1 MGAPWPGL
9 VGCSQAPPSS
19 LSLAPAQPPRV
30 DITYRHS
37 WLQLVNL
44 LQLVTA
50 GLSLLQLVTA
60 CHSLSQLVT
69 AGDMLSVSAYRVCWP
84 CGRCLGWRGPCWG
97 HPSHVTSVY
106 PVSAVY
112 LAPLCVALTPAP
124 VCAALTGWWRR
135 GARRTHH
142 HQPSTQHSRSR
153 HTGLGTC
160 SHAHLT
166 WAVWLAKILSVT
178 SDFCISAPISHLLL
192 LTVFWCLLILIDFC
206 EMKR

>member
-1 MGAPWPGL
+1 MGWWAAARRHHPALARPQHSLPALTSLIATAGY
-9 VGCSQAPPSS
+9 S
-19 LSLAPAQPPRV
+19 LS
-30 DITYRHS
+30 TCY
-37 WLQLVNL
+37 
-44 LQLVTA
+44 T
-50 GLSLLQLVTA
+50 
-60 CHSLSQLVT
+60 LSQLVSACYT
-69 AGDMLSVSAYRVCWP
+69 LSQPATGGDMLSVSAYRVCWP

-97 HPSHVTSVY
+97 HWSHVTSVY

-153 HTGLGTC
+153 DTGLGTC